1 MLISAII
8 PAYNEER
15 TVGKIIDKLKN
26 VDIIDEI
33 IVVSDGSEDMT
44 ALVAKEHGATVIVL
58 PENMG
63 KGAAVKNGLEMS
75 KGDIILLLDADLIG
89 LDEMHI
95 RNLLEPV
102 IRNECEM
109 TIGVFSK
116 GRVSTDLAQ
125 KITPQL
131 SGQRAVKK
139 SVIGSVERME
149 ITGYG
154 IEIALTRYAKKHNIR
169 VREVKLDNMTHI
181 TKEEKYGFTAG
192 FRKRLTMY
200 KQIFKG
206 LKLAKGDER

>member
-109 TIGVFSK
+109 
-116 GRVSTDLAQ
+116 
-125 KITPQL
+125 
-131 SGQRAVKK
+131 
-139 SVIGSVERME
+139 
-149 ITGYG
+149 
-154 IEIALTRYAKKHNIR
+154 
-169 VREVKLDNMTHI
+169 
-181 TKEEKYGFTAG
+181 
-192 FRKRLTMY
+192 
-200 KQIFKG
+200 
-206 LKLAKGDER
+206 